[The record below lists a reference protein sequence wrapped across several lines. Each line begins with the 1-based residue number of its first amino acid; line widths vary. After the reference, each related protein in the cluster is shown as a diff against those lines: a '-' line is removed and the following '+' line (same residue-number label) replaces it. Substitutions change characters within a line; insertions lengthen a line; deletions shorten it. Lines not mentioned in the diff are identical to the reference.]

1 MSTVAGA
8 SVDTDPDHFAKRY
21 NSKKKKKNRNTENTE

>member
-21 NSKKKKKNRNTENTE
+21 NSKKKKKQEH